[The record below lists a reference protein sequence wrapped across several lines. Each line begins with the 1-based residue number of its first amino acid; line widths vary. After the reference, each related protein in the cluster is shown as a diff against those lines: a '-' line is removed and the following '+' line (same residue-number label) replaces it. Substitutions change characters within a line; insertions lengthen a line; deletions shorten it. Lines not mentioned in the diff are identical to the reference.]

1 MSSVNVWFFVFVF
14 FFPEFRVKWIL
25 HLRAADFYNS
35 KS

>member
-1 MSSVNVWFFVFVF
+1 MSSVNVWVFVF
-14 FFPEFRVKWIL
+14 GFFSPEFRVKWIS